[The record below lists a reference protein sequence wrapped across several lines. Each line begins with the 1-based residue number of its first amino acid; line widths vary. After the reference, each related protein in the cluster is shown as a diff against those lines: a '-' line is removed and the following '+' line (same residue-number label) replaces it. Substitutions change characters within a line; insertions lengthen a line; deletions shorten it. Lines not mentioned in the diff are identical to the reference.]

1 MTGKYQMKR
10 TTFLIELSIRK
21 NATFVSGI
29 LIKYPDH
36 FHKNF
41 SMINFDKFT
50 LSNGLRVIVHH
61 DPTTP
66 LVAMNILYD
75 VGARDEDPDKTGFA
89 HLFEHLM
96 FGGSINIPSYDE
108 PLQKAGGENNA
119 FTNCDFTN
127 YYLTLPKNNLETAFW
142 LESDRMLDLAFSEK
156 SLEVQRQVVIE
167 EFNQSYLNQPYGDVW
182 LLLKP
187 LAYKVHPYQW
197 NTIGK
202 TTQHIAEATMADVKS
217 FYSRYYNP
225 NNAILSLAGDIQS
238 DEIRVLA
245 EKWFGPIASGP
256 ENTRKLPAEPD
267 QKEARTLTVH
277 RDVPTNAIYKAWHSC
292 SRMDK
297 NYIASDLISDILG
310 SGESSVLKKELVKK
324 KRLFSEIDAYI
335 TGDIDPGLFIISGKL
350 MPDVSIGENAILYP
364 GVKIYHE
371 CIIGNNCTL
380 HSGVI
385 IGSDGFGFAPVAGN
399 NYQKIPQLGNVILE
413 DYVEIGSNTTID
425 RATLGST
432 IIRKGVKLDNLIQV
446 GHNAEIG
453 ENTVIAAQTGISGS
467 TRIGKNCMIGGQVGI
482 VGHITIADDVK
493 IGAGSGIEAS
503 ITEEGSIVLGS
514 PAIPI
519 AKARRNFIHWRNFDE
534 IVRKILAGTDTGSI
548 KDWGPYSPF

>member
-350 MPDVSIGENAILYP
+350 MPDVSIGEADAAIQDAIDTFCHNGIKATDLQK
-364 GVKIYHE
+364 VK
-371 CIIGNNCTL
+371 NRAAT
-380 HSGVI
+380 
-385 IGSDGFGFAPVAGN
+385 GFEFS
-399 NYQKIPQLGNVILE
+399 KIPLANRALDLAMYEHLGDI
-413 DYVEIGSNTTID
+413 
-425 RATLGST
+425 
-432 IIRKGVKLDNLIQV
+432 NLINKISTFYANISLSVIKQTA
-446 GHNAEIG
+446 NEIFQSA
-453 ENTVIAAQTGISGS
+453 NCS
-467 TRIGKNCMIGGQVGI
+467 TLYYLTK
-482 VGHITIADDVK
+482 
-493 IGAGSGIEAS
+493 S
-503 ITEEGSIVLGS
+503 
-514 PAIPI
+514 
-519 AKARRNFIHWRNFDE
+519 AK
-534 IVRKILAGTDTGSI
+534 
-548 KDWGPYSPF
+548 